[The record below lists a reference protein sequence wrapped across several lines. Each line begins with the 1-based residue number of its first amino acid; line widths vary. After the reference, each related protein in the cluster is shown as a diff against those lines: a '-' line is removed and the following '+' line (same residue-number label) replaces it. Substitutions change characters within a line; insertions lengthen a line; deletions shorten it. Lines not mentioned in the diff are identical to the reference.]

1 MNNALQTMGIRPHE
15 PDGEPIQPLPF
26 QITAHRRTAPIMVY
40 RPSIVTWDERDVS
53 LEAYKEEL

>member
-26 QITAHRRTAPIMVY
+26 QIADHRRTAPSWNID
-40 RPSIVTWDERDVS
+40 PIIVTWDERGV
-53 LEAYKEEL
+53 